1 MGFSIKQE
9 KISLRLIRSICAERK
24 GSWVTAARAVR
35 EIDNTIYLIRLQ
47 VPAKSIIVLSG
58 MAGGKDRR

>member
-1 MGFSIKQE
+1 M
-9 KISLRLIRSICAERK
+9 IRSICAGRK
-24 GSWVTAARAVR
+24 GSWVTAGRTVR

-58 MAGGKDRR
+58 MAGGKDRY